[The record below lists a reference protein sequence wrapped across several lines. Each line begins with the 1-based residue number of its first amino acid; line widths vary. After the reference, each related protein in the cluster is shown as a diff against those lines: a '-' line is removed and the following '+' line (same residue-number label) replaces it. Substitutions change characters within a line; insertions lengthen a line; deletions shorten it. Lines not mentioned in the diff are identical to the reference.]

1 MYLLS
6 HPISPLPRNPNK
18 AQKITTIF
26 VKLFQRIQTEEV
38 DKVGV

>member
-18 AQKITTIF
+18 AKITTIF